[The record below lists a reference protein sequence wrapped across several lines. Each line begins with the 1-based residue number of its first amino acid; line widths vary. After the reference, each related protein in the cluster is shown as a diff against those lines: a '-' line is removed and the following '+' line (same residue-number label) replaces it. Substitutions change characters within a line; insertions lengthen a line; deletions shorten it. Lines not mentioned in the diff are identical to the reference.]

1 MSKKRQLAAPKVE
14 VPISETALKNEI
26 RDATTTIS
34 SEIKSKQ
41 VNRIA
46 NFLQDLPDEELLRF
60 EFYVRSHLTRN
71 RVKDVMKE
79 ALSVKEVDD
88 EMAIIVGGLTKLFI
102 GELCDHAVDVIEETG
117 ESANIR
123 PDHI

>member
-46 NFLQDLPDEELLRF
+46 
-60 EFYVRSHLTRN
+60 
-71 RVKDVMKE
+71 
-79 ALSVKEVDD
+79 
-88 EMAIIVGGLTKLFI
+88 
-102 GELCDHAVDVIEETG
+102 
-117 ESANIR
+117 
-123 PDHI
+123 

>member
-1 MSKKRQLAAPKVE
+1 MSKKRQLAVPKVE

-26 RDATTTIS
+26 RDATTSIS

-46 NFLQDLPDEELLRF
+46 NFLQDLPEEELLRF

-79 ALSVKEVDD
+79 ALSLKEIDD

-102 GELCDHAVDVIEETG
+102 GELCDHGMLIG
-117 ESANIR
+117 RQQIL
-123 PDHI
+123 